1 MLLKRRT
8 LLKLAGFAT
17 ASVLTGTAKGTG
29 ALAATGQ
36 VSFLIDT
43 SKCTGCRACVL
54 ACKKW
59 NRLPAEEQKFTG
71 LGLQPKFSVNNWI
84 SIHSAEGK
92 EKWLHNR
99 LSCMHCSDAACV
111 QVCPAGAL
119 DHMSHGNVLINERK
133 CIGCNYCVSHCP
145 FKVVSFD
152 KAKNIAK
159 KCTFCHD
166 RLERGLVPACSHVC
180 PTGAIKFGSRE
191 EMTDLGFARIQEL
204 KRQGSVY
211 ADFYGLRE
219 LEGLGAIYVL
229 EEGREN
235 SLEKYG
241 LPPEPQVGISAKL
254 WNFIF
259 KPVRVM
265 AFLGLVFAL
274 WLNKAETTRSDS

>member
-1 MLLKRRT
+1 MLLKRRS
-8 LLKLAGFAT
+8 LLKLAGLAA
-17 ASVLTGTAKGTG
+17 ASVLTGTAERSG

-43 SKCTGCRACVL
+43 SKCTGCRLCVL

-59 NRLPAEEQKFTG
+59 NRLPAEEEKFTG
-71 LGLQPKFSVNNWI
+71 PGLQPRFSAINWI
-84 SIHSAEGK
+84 SIYSAEGK

-99 LSCMHCSDAACV
+99 LGCMHCRDAACV

-119 DHMSHGNVLINERK
+119 AHMSLGNVTINEKK

-152 KAKNIAK
+152 KALNIAK

-166 RLERGLVPACSHVC
+166 RLEMDLAPACSHVC

-191 EMTDLGFARIQEL
+191 EMTDLGIARIQEL
-204 KRQGSVY
+204 KRQGSQN
-211 ADFYGLRE
+211 ADIYGLRE

-241 LPPEPQVGISAKL
+241 LPPEPQVNVSAKL

-259 KPVRVM
+259 KPVRVL
-265 AFLGLVFAL
+265 AFLGLVLAL
-274 WLNKAETTRSDS
+274 WLNKSETTSRV